1 MEDSNIADGDAIA
14 DEMQIDLHM
23 LGLLVLD
30 RVGGEVH
37 RTDVVAVDQC
47 ALGERAVKLG
57 EELPEPGSL
66 SHAVSDSAVL
76 RLGTGAGD
84 DRLALGQL
92 GHQVAA

>member
-1 MEDSNIADGDAIA
+1 
-14 DEMQIDLHM
+14 M
-23 LGLLVLD
+23 LGSLVLN

-37 RTDVVAVDQC
+37 RTDVVEVDQC

-57 EELPEPGSL
+57 KELPEPGSL

-84 DRLALGQL
+84 DRLTLGGP
-92 GHQVAA
+92 GHHVAA

>member
-1 MEDSNIADGDAIA
+1 
-14 DEMQIDLHM
+14 M
-23 LGLLVLD
+23 LGPLVLN

-37 RTDVVAVDQC
+37 RTDVVAVDQY
-47 ALGERAVKLG
+47 APGERPVKLG
-57 EELPEPGSL
+57 EELPELGSL

-84 DRLALGQL
+84 DRLALRGP